1 MLRTGAR
8 GVRAKAEPE
17 PEQIR
22 LLAVRV
28 GERLFGLDIHEVK
41 EVIPYGRSAPSPRPP
56 QFIEGIVEHKGRLL
70 PVLNLR
76 RRLGL
81 PEPGPGAQPV
91 LLHVAWEGV
100 SLGITVDGA
109 ARVLGVR
116 ADEMLPAPPQVFGIR
131 AEYIRGVARL
141 DGRPVVWLATSR
153 LLASTEPIAMG
164 E

>member
-1 MLRTGAR
+1 MLRMGA
-8 GVRAKAEPE
+8 RAKAAPE

-22 LLAVRV
+22 LLTVRV

-41 EVIPYGRSAPSPRPP
+41 EVIPYRRSIRTPRPP
-56 QFIEGIVEHKGRLL
+56 HFIEGIVEHKGRLL
-70 PVLNLR
+70 PVLSLR

-81 PEPGPGAQPV
+81 PELGPEARPV

-100 SLGITVDGA
+100 SLGIMVDDA

-141 DGRPVVWLATSR
+141 EGRPVVWLATSR
-153 LLASTEPIAMG
+153 LLASAEPITMG

>member
-1 MLRTGAR
+1 MLRAGAL
-8 GVRAKAEPE
+8 GARAKAAPE

-22 LLAVRV
+22 LLAVTV
-28 GERLFGLDIHEVK
+28 GDRLFGLDILEVR
-41 EVIPYGRSAPSPRPP
+41 EVIPYRRAAPIPRPP
-56 QFIEGIVEHKGRLL
+56 HYIEGIVEHKGRLL
-70 PVLNLR
+70 PVLSLR

-81 PEPGPGAQPV
+81 PEPGPGVRPV

-100 SLGITVDGA
+100 SLGITVDDA

-153 LLASTEPIAMG
+153 LLASAEPIALG

>member
-1 MLRTGAR
+1 MLRTGT
-8 GVRAKAEPE
+8 RAKAAPE

-41 EVIPYGRSAPSPRPP
+41 EVIPYQRSVPTPRPP
-56 QFIEGIVEHKGRLL
+56 HFIEGVVEHQGRLL
-70 PVLNLR
+70 PVLSLR

-81 PEPGPGAQPV
+81 PELRPGARPV

-100 SLGITVDGA
+100 ALGLAVDDA

-116 ADEMLPAPPQVFGIR
+116 ADEMLPAPPQVYGIR

-153 LLASTEPIAMG
+153 LLASAEPIALG